1 MAMTDAI
8 KQVFKAAMDNSA
20 PMQIMFG
27 VVTQE
32 QPLAILVENRLTI
45 SGEMIV
51 APKEYKKGYYDTHKH
66 RLAAVTGGEDPKT
79 GEVKPPEG
87 SAATTVENH
96 IHVLKDEY
104 WTNNEDNSAKER
116 EFYYG
121 LKAGEQVILLRDAGG
136 QRFLVVGRL

>member
-8 KQVFKAAMDNSA
+8 KQVAKAVVDNSA

-51 APKEYKKGYYDTHKH
+51 VPKEYKKGYYDTHKH
-66 RLAAVTGGEDPKT
+66 RLAVVTGGEEPKT

-87 SAATTVENH
+87 SASTTVENH
-96 IHVLKDEY
+96 THVLKDEY